1 MIDDSALKR
10 IEELHRLQKEGI
22 ISAEEFE
29 KSKQDI
35 LFGSRATSQAA
46 SVAAR
51 EPIAR
56 PNDDDWLA
64 WMILPLRRYI
74 QFDGRSSRKEF
85 WMFLLMTNLLA
96 GALMIVA
103 AGDSDAIFGPGSLA
117 KTMFGL
123 LGILILGV
131 IIPFI
136 AAEVRRFHDQ
146 DRSGWFALLNLIP
159 YIGAFIVLVF
169 MVFPGTKGDNKYG
182 PDPR

>member
-1 MIDDSALKR
+1 MIDDGALKR

-29 KSKQDI
+29 KSKQEI
-35 LFGSRATSQAA
+35 LFGARATATHSLPAA
-46 SVAAR
+46 T
-51 EPIAR
+51 PIAR

-74 QFDGRSSRKEF
+74 QFEGRSSRKEF

-103 AGDSDAIFGPGSLA
+103 AGDSDPIMGMGSLA

-123 LGILILGV
+123 LAILILGA

-146 DRSGWFALLNLIP
+146 DRSGWLALLNLIP
-159 YIGAFIVLVF
+159 YVGAFIVLVF
-169 MVFPGTKGDNKYG
+169 MAFPGTKGDNKYG
-182 PDPR
+182 PDPS